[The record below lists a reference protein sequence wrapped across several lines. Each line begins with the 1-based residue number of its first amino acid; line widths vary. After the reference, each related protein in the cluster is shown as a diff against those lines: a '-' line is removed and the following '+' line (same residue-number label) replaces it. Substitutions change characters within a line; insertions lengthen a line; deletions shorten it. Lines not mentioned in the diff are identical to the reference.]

1 MSTGDKIK
9 NAAQDAVGKGKEA
22 AGKASDNERLEAEG
36 HQDQG
41 EADLKQRGEH
51 IKDAFRS

>member
-1 MSTGDKIK
+1 MSTGDKIR

-22 AGKASDNERLEAEG
+22 VGKSTDNPSLEAEG

-41 EADLKQRGEH
+41 AADLKQRGEH
-51 IKDAFRS
+51 LKDAFKG